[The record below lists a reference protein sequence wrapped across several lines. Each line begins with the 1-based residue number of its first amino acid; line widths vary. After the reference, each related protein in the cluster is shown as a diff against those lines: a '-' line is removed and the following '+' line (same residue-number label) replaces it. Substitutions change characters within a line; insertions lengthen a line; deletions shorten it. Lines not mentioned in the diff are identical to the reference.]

1 MMCYKLLTCCVFV
14 IDISVINDY
23 IYIYIYTHINLILQI
38 TSCCKVFGN
47 FFCFLRYINVKI
59 VFNFFLSRD
68 LFINI
73 MTFLNKRKSEKELIL
88 NI

>member
-14 IDISVINDY
+14 IDISVINELY
-23 IYIYIYTHINLILQI
+23 IYIHINLILQI

-59 VFNFFLSRD
+59 VFNFF
-68 LFINI
+68 FV
-73 MTFLNKRKSEKELIL
+73 KRLVY
-88 NI
+88 